1 MLSAASPRSP
11 SKRYGRGRSGGDG
24 DFKVDMG
31 HPRGAPLPSS
41 VPVPHVPLT
50 GQQARPH
57 PHQQQQR
64 MGYGSGLLVAAT
76 FVCAALAYNAGRMV
90 RSNSNYYVHVRLDS
104 SLSSVVAEGS
114 NVGAVGSA
122 GDQGGDGRSD
132 EPNLDKLPPLLRLPL
147 TTESSSSTPT
157 TGGSLLRRGP
167 SSSSTS
173 STEAAAQGPEMNRSK
188 IQAAKT
194 RRPKAPIAAATVPGS
209 PRERR
214 TRTDAGVSLAEP
226 ELYEPLE
233 WDGRDTSTATV
244 MGMASGYDL
253 KVYERFVGSLRKT
266 GYGGHII
273 LGVAPDVPDDV
284 LEYFAYR
291 NVTAKILTWVDCTY
305 AADAD
310 ASTGGSD
317 IFTKT
322 TCADPYPDI
331 KIRWSRFP
339 LQRDWLAEC
348 ETCTGPVLTADV
360 RDTFFQRN
368 PFGPGSAGP
377 ARQFGGLQVYEEHKN
392 MTTQHWLTEWPIG
405 ACKGRTYDEPMMCSG
420 TTTGT
425 RAAMIKYLEVMYEEM
440 KVWINDPKCRFS
452 TYTHTPVLS
461 NLLVPFG
468 VFLSRA
474 CVSYVQ
480 TSTATTSR
488 CTTFCIIRGSSPS
501 RRQSPTGRAGSSTRR
516 GTRGRRSASTTRGC
530 RTEPREDLWGRPKP
544 CGSGRSSA

>member
-11 SKRYGRGRSGGDG
+11 SKRYGRSGGDG

-31 HPRGAPLPSS
+31 HPRGATLPSS
-41 VPVPHVPLT
+41 VPVPPVPLT

-64 MGYGSGLLVAAT
+64 MGYGSGLLAAAT

-90 RSNSNYYVHVRLDS
+90 RSSNSNNNYVHVRLDS
-104 SLSSVVAEGS
+104 SLSSMVAAAAAGS
-114 NVGAVGSA
+114 SAGAVGSA

-132 EPNLDKLPPLLRLPL
+132 EPNLDELPPLLRLSL
-147 TTESSSSTPT
+147 ATESSSSST
-157 TGGSLLRRGP
+157 TGGSLFHRGP
-167 SSSSTS
+167 SSSSS
-173 STEAAAQGPEMNRSK
+173 STQAAAQGPDNRSK
-188 IQAAKT
+188 IQAKKS
-194 RRPKAPIAAATVPGS
+194 RRPRAPIAAATVPRS

-226 ELYEPLE
+226 ELYEPLV
-233 WDGRDTSTATV
+233 WDGRDTSSATV

-273 LGVAPDVPDDV
+273 LGVAPDVPKDV

-310 ASTGGSD
+310 ASAGGGD
-317 IFTKT
+317 IFAKT

-339 LQRDWLAEC
+339 LQRDWLREC

-377 ARQFGGLQVYEEHKN
+377 AHQFVGLQVYEEHKN
-392 MTTQHWLTEWPIG
+392 MTTQHWLAEWPIG
-405 ACKGRTYDEPMMCSG
+405 ACKGHTYDEPMLCSG
-420 TTTGT
+420 TTIGT
-425 RAAMIKYLEVMYEEM
+425 RTAMIKYLEVMYEEM

-452 TYTHTPVLS
+452 TYTHAPVLS
-461 NLLVPFG
+461 KLLVPFG
-468 VFLSRA
+468 VFLTRV
-474 CVSYVQ
+474 CFVQ

-488 CTTFCIIRGSSPS
+488 CTTFCIVRGSSPS

-516 GTRGRRSASTTRGC
+516 GTRGRRSASTTRG
-530 RTEPREDLWGRPKP
+530 
-544 CGSGRSSA
+544 